1 MLPSLTFGGLKSR
14 FRLLRVAELTQNGFF
29 DQLAGFGK
37 RCGHG
42 GAEVFAYLGRAGA
55 NDQLQRL
62 AGQGIV
68 KLAAQREQFGCAEVM
83 GVVFRATGGWFNG
96 RHMER
101 TGFGFDRA
109 IDKQDGLSAGNV
121 FSQFRS
127 PLMVSDDAHAGLCGE
142 ALLSPFGKPK
152 SDAVISAQR
161 VAAGKNEA
169 SG

>member
-1 MLPSLTFGGLKSR
+1 
-14 FRLLRVAELTQNGFF
+14 
-29 DQLAGFGK
+29 
-37 RCGHG
+37 
-42 GAEVFAYLGRAGA
+42 
-55 NDQLQRL
+55 
-62 AGQGIV
+62 
-68 KLAAQREQFGCAEVM
+68 M
-83 GVVFRATGGWFNG
+83 GVVFRATGDWLDG
-96 RHMER
+96 RQVER
-101 TGFGFDRA
+101 AGFGAKGA

-121 FSQFRS
+121 FSKFRS